1 MVCQQ
6 VLRGLIPVDGKREKR
21 ESTFEGIGVSPGIA
35 VQQIQLLAPQT
46 QRAVQRTILPEEIP
60 LEIAR
65 FEEALIATHDQ
76 IKLIQKQVAEV
87 LGDEHASIF
96 DAHMLLVDDRTFI
109 EDVIRTVKKDL
120 VNVEPVLQAVANR
133 FADMLSKM
141 EDSYLSERASDIRDV
156 TKRIMANLAGETL
169 NQMAQVTD
177 SCIVVA
183 HDLSPSDTASINKK
197 LVHGFITDLGS
208 ATSHTAIMAKALEVP
223 AVVGLHNIT
232 TAVSCGDTVLIDGA
246 RGVVYVNPTAERLA
260 EYEKR
265 AEGQEQILHELDT
278 LRDKPP
284 ETMDGYLVP
293 LSANIELLE
302 ELDAI
307 GARGAKGI
315 GLFRTEFLFLA
326 SDTLPDE
333 DEQTAA
339 YERAAQTQHPSAV
352 VIRTL
357 DLGAD
362 KLPASFEK
370 PDEINPFLGDRAIR
384 LCLSRPELFKTQLRA
399 ILRASV
405 NENIQI
411 MYPMIS
417 CVQEVLDANAL
428 LRECMEELRGKNIPF
443 NEDIQIGTMI
453 EVPSAALVADLLA
466 PHVSF
471 FSIGTNDL
479 IQYTMAVDR
488 GNENVAHLYNPTHMA
503 IIRLIDHVV
512 KVSHKHGLWTCV
524 CGQMASDPLLVPLLI
539 GLGVDELSVS
549 PSQVPM
555 IKDVIR
561 KLFYSDAVE
570 LARKALESPSKEYV
584 EQLCHEMIE
593 QIAPEVLE
601 LSE

>member
-1 MVCQQ
+1 MA
-6 VLRGLIPVDGKREKR
+6 EKR
-21 ESTFEGIGVSPGIA
+21 EIAFEGIGVSPGIA
-35 VQQIQLLAPQT
+35 VQKVQLLCPQT
-46 QRAVQRTILPEEIP
+46 QHAVQRSIDPEEIP
-60 LEIAR
+60 LEILR
-65 FEEALIATHDQ
+65 FEEALIATHRQ

-96 DAHMLLVDDRTFI
+96 DAHMLVVDDRSFI
-109 EDVIRTVKKDL
+109 EDVIRVVKEDL
-120 VNVEPVLQAVANR
+120 VNVEPVLQSVANR
-133 FADMLSKM
+133 YADMLSKM
-141 EDSYLSERASDIRDV
+141 EDSYLSERAADIRDV

-169 NQMAQVTD
+169 DRMAQITD
-177 SCIVVA
+177 PCIAVA
-183 HDLSPSDTASINKK
+183 HDLSPSDTASIDKK

-232 TAVSCGDTVLIDGA
+232 TAVSSSDTVLIDGV
-246 RGVVYVNPTAERLA
+246 RGLVYVNPTAERLA
-260 EYEKR
+260 EYKKR
-265 AEGQEQILHELDT
+265 AEEQELILNELDT

-284 ETMDGYLVP
+284 ETKDGYLVP
-293 LSANIELLE
+293 LSANIELLK
-302 ELDAI
+302 ELDAV

-315 GLFRTEFLFLA
+315 GLFRTEFLFLG

-339 YERAAQTQHPSAV
+339 YERAAKTQYPSAV

-362 KLPASFEK
+362 KLPAKFEK
-370 PDEINPFLGDRAIR
+370 PEELNPFLGDRAIR

-405 NENIQI
+405 NENIRM
-411 MYPMIS
+411 MYPMVCS
-417 CVQEVLDANAL
+417 VHEVLAANAL
-428 LRECMEELRGKNIPF
+428 LRECMDELSAKNIPF
-443 NEDIQIGTMI
+443 NEDILIGTMI
-453 EVPSAALVADLLA
+453 EVPSAALVADLIA

-488 GNENVAHLYNPTHMA
+488 GNENVAHLYKPTHTA

-512 KVSHKHGLWTCV
+512 KVSHQHGLWTCV

-549 PSQVPM
+549 PSQAPV

-561 KLFYSDAVE
+561 KLFYSSAVE
-570 LARKALESPSKEYV
+570 LARKALESPAEEYV
-584 EQLCHEMIE
+584 EQLCHDMIK

>member
-1 MVCQQ
+1 
-6 VLRGLIPVDGKREKR
+6 VDGKREKR

>member
-1 MVCQQ
+1 VA
-6 VLRGLIPVDGKREKR
+6 GKREKI
-21 ESTFEGIGVSPGIA
+21 EIVFEGIGVSPGIV
-35 VQQIQLLAPQT
+35 VQQIQILCPKT
-46 QRAVQRTILPEEIP
+46 QHAVQRSISPEEIP
-60 LEIAR
+60 LEILR
-65 FEEALIATHDQ
+65 FEEALTATHRQ
-76 IKLIQKQVAEV
+76 IKLIRKQVAEV

-96 DAHMLLVDDRTFI
+96 DAHMLVVDDRSFV
-109 EDVIRTVKKDL
+109 EDIIRGIKKDL

-133 FADMLSKM
+133 YADMLSKM
-141 EDSYLSERASDIRDV
+141 EDSYLSERAADIRDV

-183 HDLSPSDTASINKK
+183 HDLSPSDTASINKN

-232 TAVSCGDTVLIDGA
+232 TAVSSGDTVLIDGA
-246 RGVVYVNPTAERLA
+246 RGVVYVNPTADRLA

-265 AEGQEQILHELDT
+265 AEEQEQILHELDT

-302 ELDAI
+302 ELDAV

-315 GLFRTEFLFLA
+315 GLFRTEFLFLG

-339 YERAAQTQHPSAV
+339 YERAAQSQHPSAV

-362 KLPASFEK
+362 KLPANFEK
-370 PDEINPFLGDRAIR
+370 PDELNPFLGDRAIR

-405 NENIQI
+405 NENIQL
-411 MYPMIS
+411 MYPMVC

-428 LRECMEELRGKNIPF
+428 LRECMDELRAKNIPF
-443 NEDIQIGTMI
+443 NENIQIGTMI

-471 FSIGTNDL
+471 FSLGTNDL

-488 GNENVAHLYNPTHMA
+488 GNENVAHLYKPSHMA

-512 KVSHKHGLWTCV
+512 KVSHGHGLWTCV
-524 CGQMASDPLLVPLLI
+524 CGQMASDPVFVPLLI

-549 PSQVPM
+549 PSQAPM

-561 KLFYSDAVE
+561 KLFYSSAVE

>member
-1 MVCQQ
+1 VA
-6 VLRGLIPVDGKREKR
+6 GKREKR
-21 ESTFEGIGVSPGIA
+21 EIAFKGIGVSPGIA
-35 VQQIQLLAPQT
+35 VQQVQILCPQIQHAI
-46 QRAVQRTILPEEIP
+46 QRGITPEEVP

-76 IKLIQKQVAEV
+76 IKKIQKQMAEV

-96 DAHMLLVDDRTFI
+96 DAHMLVVDDRSFI
-109 EDVIRTVKKDL
+109 EDIVRTVKKDL
-120 VNVEPVLQAVANR
+120 VNVEPVLQAEADR
-133 FADMLSKM
+133 YADMLSKV
-141 EDSYLSERASDIRDV
+141 DDAYLSERAVDIRDV
-156 TKRIMANLAGETL
+156 TKRIMANLSGESL
-169 NQMAQVTD
+169 NQVGQISE

-183 HDLSPSDTASINKK
+183 HDLSPSDTASIDKK
-197 LVHGFITDLGS
+197 LVHGFVTDLGS

-232 TAVSCGDTVLIDGA
+232 TAVSSGDTILIDGA
-246 RGVVYVNPTAERLA
+246 RGTVYVNPTPARFA

-265 AEGQEQILHELDT
+265 AEEQEQILHELDT

-302 ELDAI
+302 ELDAV

-315 GLFRTEFLFLA
+315 GLFRTEFLFLG

-333 DEQTAA
+333 DEQAAA
-339 YERAAQTQHPSAV
+339 YERAATTQYPSSV

-362 KLPASFEK
+362 KLPAGFEK
-370 PDEINPFLGDRAIR
+370 PDEMNPFLGSRAIR
-384 LCLSRPELFKTQLRA
+384 LCLSHPKLFKTQLRA

-405 NENIQI
+405 NENIQL
-411 MYPMIS
+411 MYPMVC
-417 CVQEVLDANAL
+417 CVQEVIEANAL
-428 LRECMEELRGKNIPF
+428 LRECMDDLRTKNIPF

-453 EVPSAALVADLLA
+453 EVPSAALIADIIA

-488 GNENVAHLYNPTHMA
+488 GNENVAHLYKPTHMA

-512 KVSHKHGLWTCV
+512 KVSHRHGLWTCV
-524 CGQMASDPLLVPLLI
+524 CGQMASDPLFVPLLI

-549 PSQVPM
+549 PSQAPM

-561 KLFYSDAVE
+561 KLFYSGAAE
-570 LARKALESPSKEYV
+570 LARKALEAPSKEYV
-584 EQLCHEMIE
+584 EKLCHEMIK

>member
-1 MVCQQ
+1 MTEKQKKKEMVF
-6 VLRGLIPVDGKREKR
+6 K
-21 ESTFEGIGVSPGIA
+21 GIGVSPGIA
-35 VQQIQLLAPQT
+35 VQQVQILSPQS
-46 QRAVQRTILPEEIP
+46 QHAVQRSITPEEVP
-60 LEIAR
+60 LEILR
-65 FEEALIATHDQ
+65 FEEALIATHSQ

-96 DAHMLLVDDRTFI
+96 DAHMLVVDDRTFV
-109 EDVIRTVKKDL
+109 EDVIRLLKKDL
-120 VNVEPVLQAVANR
+120 VNVEPVLQSVANR
-133 FADMLSKM
+133 YADMLSKM
-141 EDSYLSERASDIRDV
+141 EDSYLSERAADIRDV

-169 NQMAQVTD
+169 NQMARVTV

-183 HDLSPSDTASINKK
+183 HDLSPSDTASIDKT
-197 LVHGFITDLGS
+197 LVHGFVTDLGS
-208 ATSHTAIMAKALEVP
+208 ATSHTAIMAKALEIP

-232 TAVSCGDTVLIDGA
+232 TAVAAGDTILIDGA
-246 RGVVYVNPTAERLA
+246 KGLVCVNPTAKRLA

-265 AEGQEQILHELDT
+265 AEEQEVILHELDT

-284 ETMDGYLVP
+284 ETIDGYMVP

-302 ELDAI
+302 ELDAV

-315 GLFRTEFLFLA
+315 GLFRTEFLFLG
-326 SDTLPDE
+326 SETLPDE

-339 YERAAQTQHPSAV
+339 YERAAQNQHPSAV

-362 KLPASFEK
+362 KLPANFEK
-370 PDEINPFLGDRAIR
+370 PDEVNPFLGDRAIR

-405 NENIQI
+405 NENIRI

-417 CVQEVLDANAL
+417 CVHEVLAANTL
-428 LRECMEELRGKNIPF
+428 LRECMDELRANDIPF
-443 NEDIQIGTMI
+443 NEDIQIGSMI
-453 EVPSAALVADLLA
+453 EVPSAALVADLIA
-466 PHVSF
+466 PHVDF
-471 FSIGTNDL
+471 FSLGTNDL

-488 GNENVAHLYNPTHMA
+488 GNENVAHLYKPTHMA
-503 IIRLIDHVV
+503 IIRLIDHVA
-512 KVSHKHGLWTCV
+512 KVSHKHALWTSV
-524 CGQMASDPLLVPLLI
+524 CGQMASDPLYVPLLI

-549 PSQVPM
+549 PPQAPM

-561 KLFYSDAVE
+561 KLLYSNAVE
-570 LARKALESPSKEYV
+570 LARKALQAPSEKYV

>member
-1 MVCQQ
+1 MAETRAKSEII
-6 VLRGLIPVDGKREKR
+6 LK
-21 ESTFEGIGVSPGIA
+21 GIGVSPGIA
-35 VQQIQLLAPQT
+35 VYKAQLLASQIQQAI
-46 QRAVQRTILPEEIP
+46 QRSITPEEIP
-60 LEIAR
+60 SEIAR
-65 FEEALIATHDQ
+65 FKEALTDTHDQ

-96 DAHMLLVDDRTFI
+96 DAHILVVDDHTFI
-109 EDVIRTVKKDL
+109 EDVIRTIEKDL
-120 VNVEPVLQAVANR
+120 VNVEPVLQAVASR
-133 FADMLSKM
+133 YADMLAKM
-141 EDSYLSERASDIRDV
+141 KDSYLSERAADIRDV
-156 TKRIMANLAGETL
+156 TKRIMANLAGEML
-169 NQMAQVTD
+169 NQMAQITD
-177 SCIVVA
+177 PCIVVA
-183 HDLSPSDTASINKK
+183 HDLSPSDTASIDKK
-197 LVHGFITDLGS
+197 LVHGFVTDLGS
-208 ATSHTAIMAKALEVP
+208 ATSHTSIMAKALEVP

-232 TAVSCGDTVLIDGA
+232 AVVSAGDTILVDG
-246 RGVVYVNPTAERLA
+246 GKGLVFIKPTGYRLA

-265 AEGQEQILHELDT
+265 AEEQEQIMQELGT

-284 ETMDGYLVP
+284 ETQDGYLVP
-293 LSANIELLE
+293 ITPNIELLE
-302 ELDAI
+302 ELDAV

-315 GLFRTEFLFLA
+315 GLFRTEFLFLG

-333 DEQTAA
+333 DEQTEA
-339 YERAAQTQHPSAV
+339 YERAAKSQHPSAV

-362 KLPASFEK
+362 KLPANFEI
-370 PDEINPFLGDRAIR
+370 PDEMNPFLGDRAIR

-405 NENIQI
+405 NENIRM

-417 CVQEVLDANAL
+417 CVQEVVEANAL
-428 LRECMEELRGKNIPF
+428 LRECMDELRGKGIPF
-443 NEDIQIGTMI
+443 NEEIQIGTMI
-453 EVPSAALVADLLA
+453 EVPSAALIADLIA
-466 PHVSF
+466 PHVKF
-471 FSIGTNDL
+471 FSLGTNDL

-488 GNENVAHLYNPTHMA
+488 GNENVAHLYKPTHTA

-512 KVSHKHGLWTCV
+512 KISHRHGLWTCV
-524 CGQMASDPLLVPLLI
+524 CGQMAADPVLVPLLI

-549 PSQVPM
+549 PSQAPM

-570 LARKALESPSKEYV
+570 LAQRSLASPSAEHV
-584 EQLCHEMIE
+584 EQLCHDMIE